1 MRNRLLIED
10 DEKKDILSQH
20 DDIDQKI
27 LNFLIRRI
35 KVEEKDLGTD
45 WFDKKQLKVTEYSFD
60 GLPGYGFNSYVSKKR
75 METKIL
81 DMDSYPEWLTTRFE
95 VVNNTLIYPSKSVD
109 FNELAIVY
117 RLEFNVR
124 GITTRPLILR
134 NLSLA
139 SQVLNDN
146 SFKLT

>member
-81 DMDSYPEWLTTRFE
+81 DMLYHQDMIGYLYGMDENDPERKKIIKTIRKFLNFVL
-95 VVNNTLIYPSKSVD
+95 VV
-109 FNELAIVY
+109 
-117 RLEFNVR
+117 
-124 GITTRPLILR
+124 
-134 NLSLA
+134 
-139 SQVLNDN
+139 
-146 SFKLT
+146 

>member
-1 MRNRLLIED
+1 MRYLYVMKNRLLIED

-81 DMDSYPEWLTTRFE
+81 DMLYEQDMIGYLYGMDENDPERKKIIKTIRKFLNFVL
-95 VVNNTLIYPSKSVD
+95 VV
-109 FNELAIVY
+109 
-117 RLEFNVR
+117 
-124 GITTRPLILR
+124 
-134 NLSLA
+134 
-139 SQVLNDN
+139 
-146 SFKLT
+146 